1 MADLTRTDVLKL
13 ASLAKLKLTDQEIEK
28 FQHELSDILGYVE
41 KLSEVDVT
49 GLEPTTQVTG
59 LTDVTRPDEVKN
71 YGASPTELLSNVPT
85 RSGNNI
91 KVRRVLWAGQ

>member
-1 MADLTRTDVLKL
+1 MAHLTREDVLKL
-13 ASLAKLKLTDQEIEK
+13 ASLSKLDLTEEEIEK

-49 GLEPTTQVTG
+49 GLKPTTQVTG
-59 LTDVTRPDEVKN
+59 LTDITRKDQLIN
-71 YGASPTELLSNVPT
+71 YGTGTEALLKNVPS

-91 KVRRVLWAGQ
+91 KVRRVL